1 MADDGLHIGVRY
13 LLILH
18 HEQAGEQADG
28 QGHIHERPGKG
39 DDQPLPARFAE
50 QAARIAGVFIA
61 ELLARHFDV
70 AAEQNQGEP
79 VIRVAT
85 AKAEEARAEPKTKG
99 FYLDIEIAGCPKMT
113 QFVDH
118 DHDPDQD
125 QQPQYVFTD
134 KQHMDSSGHG
144 ACRAGGYQLAREGS
158 RFPVNFQDIA
168 NRPQRTNRHLRQR
181 LRYYLVYRQKT
192 DFPQ

>member
-1 MADDGLHIGVRY
+1 MNGPAKAMTSRCQRGL
-13 LLILH
+13 
-18 HEQAGEQADG
+18 AS
-28 QGHIHERPGKG
+28 K
-39 DDQPLPARFAE
+39 LP
-50 QAARIAGVFIA
+50 RIAGVLVA
-61 ELLARHFDV
+61 DLLAGHFDV

-85 AKAEEARAEPKTKG
+85 AKAEEARAEPETEG
-99 FYLDIEIAGCPKMT
+99 LDLDIEIAGCPKMA

-168 NRPQRTNRHLRQR
+168 NRPRRTNRHLRQR
-181 LRYYLVYRQKT
+181 LGHYFVYRQKT
-192 DFPQ
+192 DIPQ